1 MDMEDIVFNVRDH
14 TINLSHK
21 KLTPQGITN
30 ILQKIGNFDHNLRNE
45 RIDVLVE
52 SRCLVNTGTKKELS
66 FAIQY

>member
-30 ILQKIGNFDHNLRNE
+30 ILRSEILTITFEMNE
-45 RIDVLVE
+45 STFWLKVDV
-52 SRCLVNTGTKKELS
+52 
-66 FAIQY
+66 

>member
-30 ILQKIGNFDHNLRNE
+30 IL
-45 RIDVLVE
+45 
-52 SRCLVNTGTKKELS
+52 
-66 FAIQY
+66 